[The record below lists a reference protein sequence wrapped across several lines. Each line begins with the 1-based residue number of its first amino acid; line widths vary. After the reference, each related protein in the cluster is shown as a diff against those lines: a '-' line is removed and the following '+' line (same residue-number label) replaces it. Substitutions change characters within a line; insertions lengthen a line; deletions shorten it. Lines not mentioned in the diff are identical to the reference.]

1 MDIWR
6 FDGGTGENKSMF
18 AFLRGR
24 SVKLFDANQ
33 LFFALK
39 KEGEVFLYELLKKEK
54 KFVQLVKYLIFER
67 FNGFKVILSVIFF
80 FKERGRY
87 LKIIRILIKFIS
99 N

>member
-1 MDIWR
+1 MELDIWR

-39 KEGEVFLYELLKKEK
+39 EGKVFLYELLKKEK
-54 KFVQLVKYLIFER
+54 REICSIGKIFD
-67 FNGFKVILSVIFF
+67 I
-80 FKERGRY
+80 
-87 LKIIRILIKFIS
+87 
-99 N
+99 

>member
-39 KEGEVFLYELLKKEK
+39 REGEVFLYELLKKEK

-80 FKERGRY
+80 LRRER
-87 LKIIRILIKFIS
+87 KISK
-99 N
+99 NN

>member
-39 KEGEVFLYELLKKEK
+39 EGKVFLYELLKKEK

-80 FKERGRY
+80 LRRER
-87 LKIIRILIKFIS
+87 KISK
-99 N
+99 NN

>member
-1 MDIWR
+1 MELDIWR

-39 KEGEVFLYELLKKEK
+39 GGRKVFLYELLKKEK
-54 KFVQLVKYLIFER
+54 REICSIGKIFD
-67 FNGFKVILSVIFF
+67 I
-80 FKERGRY
+80 
-87 LKIIRILIKFIS
+87 
-99 N
+99 